1 MQVSSPSPAL
11 LDSSMTLHG
20 AKSAD
25 PGRKPQKRQSS
36 CQYGLWDLHQ
46 ARRPG
51 TSGPMIRGAVGCGPK
66 VVASPAQATPEVLG
80 EPGPAGTPKS
90 GKVLANTG
98 SGIYTTPTV
107 GAGPPHRSVRC

>member
-66 VVASPAQATPEVLG
+66 VVASPAQATAMIALLMRWTGATAQALERDVEHGGL
-80 EPGPAGTPKS
+80 ARKS
-90 GKVLANTG
+90 TAR
-98 SGIYTTPTV
+98 V
-107 GAGPPHRSVRC
+107 G